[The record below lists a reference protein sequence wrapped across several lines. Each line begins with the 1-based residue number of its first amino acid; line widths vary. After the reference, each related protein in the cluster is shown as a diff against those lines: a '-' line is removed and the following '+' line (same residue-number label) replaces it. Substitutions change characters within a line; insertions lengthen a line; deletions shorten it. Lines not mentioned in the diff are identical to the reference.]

1 MPIMIRSVA
10 KWLKNYLDN
19 NEDACAEYAD
29 SPIFHEQ
36 SPRVQQGGEATYFII
51 YDHNAGKLYSSF
63 VIRSCHM
70 VA

>member
-10 KWLKNYLDN
+10 KWLNNYLDN

-29 SPIFHEQ
+29 FPIFHEQ
-36 SPRVQQGGEATYFII
+36 SPRVQQEGEVRYFII

-70 VA
+70 AA